1 MSRLSGI
8 PVRIEPRNPEAS
20 MATIGGGVK
29 AIVAEIASLLER
41 VAGGGDSSAIDLRS
55 LPMSS
60 ADRDQLFGLLGP
72 GEVTIT
78 LQAGGESTIRETS
91 VHGVWWSD
99 HRDRSGEVIA
109 SFIEVARVPAI
120 LVVDL
125 DELKRGA
132 QQLRSGIAA
141 SVESDKR

>member
-1 MSRLSGI
+1 M
-8 PVRIEPRNPEAS
+8 
-20 MATIGGGVK
+20 
-29 AIVAEIASLLER
+29 AEISTLLER
-41 VAGGGDSSAIDLRS
+41 VADGGESGAIDLRS
-55 LPMSS
+55 LPMSP
-60 ADRDQLFGLLGP
+60 ADCDQLLELLGS

-78 LQAGGESTIRETS
+78 LQADGESTIRETS

-99 HRDRSGEVIA
+99 HRDRSGDVIA

-132 QQLRSGIAA
+132 QQLRGRITA
-141 SVESDKR
+141 SVESDER